1 MKLQV
6 GVASSPGSKL
16 MPEPATG
23 PDGRFSSSGRPTV
36 PPSSLKDGR
45 SPAARHR
52 STGSDLLV
60 GGRFNFRAAGGS
72 SAHQPDTGRK
82 QPYDPGEVARHPDV
96 QERRAVRDRE
106 AGRPGGEEQA
116 SSGHAEQT
124 LPPRR
129 QP

>member
-6 GVASSPGSKL
+6 GGAPTPGMKL
-16 MPEPATG
+16 IPERATG
-23 PDGRFSSSGRPTV
+23 PDGGFSSSGRPTV

-45 SPAARHR
+45 SPAARHH

-72 SAHQPDTGRK
+72 SAPQPDTGRQ
-82 QPYDPGEVARHPDV
+82 QPYDPGEVARHPDE

-106 AGRPGGEEQA
+106 VGRPG
-116 SSGHAEQT
+116 
-124 LPPRR
+124 
-129 QP
+129 